1 METNIIYN
9 EDCLET
15 LSRMEDNSIDCCV
28 TSPPYNK
35 NFYAPSSGAD
45 KVWSAM
51 RGRQIPYDEYSDS
64 MPPQEYESWQKK
76 IISECIRV
84 LKPSG
89 SLFYNHKDIL
99 VGGVLSVLL
108 MSMISM
114 YINRLFGIEV
124 LHQHLTNTISFL
136 LRSTSIG

>member
-1 METNIIYN
+1 MEIDKIYN

-15 LSRMEDNSIDCCV
+15 LAKMEDNSIDLIV

-35 NFYAPSSGAD
+35 GLYWKD
-45 KVWSAM
+45 KKI
-51 RGRQIPYDEYSDS
+51 GRTRSWNVTGIDYDSYQDS
-64 MPPQEYESWQKK
+64 MSHDDYVDWQRN

-114 YINRLFGIEV
+114 YISRLFGTEV
-124 LHQHLTNTISFL
+124 LHWQMTHIIFS
-136 LRSTSIG
+136 R

>member
-15 LSRMEDNSIDCCV
+15 LAKMKDNSIDLIV

-45 KVWSAM
+45 KSWSAL
-51 RGRQIPYDEYSDS
+51 RGRQIPYDVYNDS
-64 MPPQEYESWQKK
+64 MPPQDYENWQRN

-114 YINRLFGIEV
+114 YINRLFGTEV
-124 LHQHLTNTISFL
+124 LHWQMTHIIFSQ
-136 LRSTSIG
+136 